1 MYNFLSLFTG
11 ILITIMVSFN
21 GILSQAIG
29 NYSSSLIIHLSGFII
44 LLIILLIKKYKISF
58 KKKLPIIL
66 YSAGI
71 IGVFTVI
78 FNNISFKVLGASLT
92 ISLALLGQTISS
104 LIIDNYGLMGMKK
117 VKFESKKIFGLLIII
132 SGIIIMTFF

>member
-21 GILSQAIG
+21 GVLSQAIG

-44 LLIILLIKKYKISF
+44 LLVIILLKKYKISF

-66 YSAGI
+66 YSAEV

-78 FNNISFKVLGASLT
+78 FNNISFKGLGASLT

-104 LIIDNYGLMGMKK
+104 FIIDSYGLMGMKK
-117 VKFESKKIFGLLIII
+117 VRFENKKIFGLSIIT